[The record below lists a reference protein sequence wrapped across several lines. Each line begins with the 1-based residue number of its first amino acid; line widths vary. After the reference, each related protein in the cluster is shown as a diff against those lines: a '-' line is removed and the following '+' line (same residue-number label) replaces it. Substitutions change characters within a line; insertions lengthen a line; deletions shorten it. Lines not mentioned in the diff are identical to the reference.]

1 MGMTAN
7 QLALVRYV
15 AENNLDKAKTAALAC
30 CVEDT
35 TQKNHWAV
43 TKYESLL
50 RSGGMNMIELPPNIS
65 SFATMEDLSNTYLEN
80 RYYLTEEEKEL
91 FDLIRNMNDVSL
103 QLMEKQIPYL
113 NATLLYGES
122 GVGKT
127 AFSRYV
133 AYKLGMP
140 YMYVNFSKM
149 LDSYLGG
156 TAKNLTA
163 LFNFINQKQCVVML
177 DEIDSLAV
185 NRKYSDGSASAEVSR
200 STTCLL
206 QLLDAVTNDHVIIAA
221 TNLIEDVDSAVKRR
235 FTEKHELHRLSS
247 EDNEKFIV
255 QYLDDAEFIYDLVSV
270 KRYAAEHHSQAEIM
284 THMTRCIAESIIA
297 KRDIET
303 FSFFFSESTIIN

>member
-1 MGMTAN
+1 MGMTRN

-15 AENNLDKAKTAALAC
+15 AENNIQKAKDAALC
-30 CVEDT
+30 CCAEDT
-35 TQKNHWAV
+35 TQKNHYAV
-43 TKYESLL
+43 TKYQSLL
-50 RSGGMNMIELPPNIS
+50 RSGGMNLMELPANVS
-65 SFATMEDLSNTYLEN
+65 SFATMEDLTNTYLEN
-80 RYYLTEEEKEL
+80 RYYLTNEEKEL
-91 FDLIRNMNDVSL
+91 FELIKNMNDVSL

-140 YMYVNFSKM
+140 YLYVNFSRM

-156 TAKNLTA
+156 TAKNLTK
-163 LFNFINQKQCVVML
+163 LFDFINQHQCVVML

-185 NRKYSDGSASAEVSR
+185 KREYGGGASAEVSR

-221 TNLIEDVDSAVKRR
+221 TNLINDVDTAVKRR
-235 FTEKHELHRLSS
+235 FTEKHELHRLSE
-247 EDNEKFIV
+247 EDNERFIR
-255 QYLDDAEFIYDLVSV
+255 QYLDDAGFSYDLDSV
-270 KRYAAEHHSQAEIM
+270 RKYASENHSQAEIM
-284 THMTRCIAESIIA
+284 THVTRSIANMLIN
-297 KRDIET
+297 RDEQLML
-303 FSFFFSESTIIN
+303 

>member
-1 MGMTAN
+1 MGMTRN

-15 AENNLDKAKTAALAC
+15 AENNTQKAKDAALC
-30 CVEDT
+30 CCAEDT
-35 TQKNHWAV
+35 TQKNHYAV
-43 TKYESLL
+43 TKYQSLL
-50 RSGGMNMIELPPNIS
+50 QSGGMNLMELPANVS
-65 SFATMEDLSNTYLEN
+65 SFATMEDLTNTYLEN
-80 RYYLTEEEKEL
+80 RYYLTNEEKEL
-91 FDLIRNMNDVSL
+91 FELIKNMNDVSL

-140 YMYVNFSKM
+140 YLYVNFSRM

-156 TAKNLTA
+156 TAKNLTN
-163 LFNFINQKQCVVML
+163 LFNFINQHQCVVML

-185 NRKYSDGSASAEVSR
+185 KREYGGGGASAEVSR

-221 TNLIEDVDSAVKRR
+221 TNLIDDVDTAVKRR

-247 EDNEKFIV
+247 ENNERFIR
-255 QYLDDAEFIYDLVSV
+255 QYLDDAGFSYDLDSV
-270 KRYAAEHHSQAEIM
+270 RKYATENHSQAEIM
-284 THMTRCIAESIIA
+284 THVTRSIA
-297 KRDIET
+297 
-303 FSFFFSESTIIN
+303 STLINKGELVML

>member
-1 MGMTAN
+1 MGMTSN

-15 AENNLDKAKTAALAC
+15 AENNIQKAKDAALC
-30 CVEDT
+30 CCAEDT
-35 TQKNHWAV
+35 TQKNHYAV
-43 TKYESLL
+43 TKYQRLL
-50 RSGGMNMIELPPNIS
+50 RSGGMNLMELPANIS
-65 SFATMEDLSNTYLEN
+65 GFATMEDLTNTYLEN
-80 RYYLTEEEKEL
+80 RYYLTQDERKLFEL
-91 FDLIRNMNDVSL
+91 IKNMNDVSL

-140 YMYVNFSKM
+140 YLYVNFSRM

-156 TAKNLTA
+156 TAKNLTN
-163 LFNFINQKQCVVML
+163 LFNFINQQQCVVML

-185 NRKYSDGSASAEVSR
+185 KREYGGGGASAEVSR

-221 TNLIEDVDSAVKRR
+221 TNLMDDVDTAVKRR
-235 FTEKHELHRLSS
+235 FTEKHELHRLSA
-247 EDNEKFIV
+247 EDNERFIR
-255 QYLDDAEFIYDLVSV
+255 QYLDDARFSYDLDSV
-270 KRYAAEHHSQAEIM
+270 RKYAAENHSQAEIM
-284 THMTRCIAESIIA
+284 THVTRSIA
-297 KRDIET
+297 
-303 FSFFFSESTIIN
+303 STLINKGELVML

>member
-1 MGMTAN
+1 MGMTRN

-15 AENNLDKAKTAALAC
+15 AENNIQKAKDAALC
-30 CVEDT
+30 CCAEDT
-35 TQKNHWAV
+35 TQKNHYAV
-43 TKYESLL
+43 TKYQSLL
-50 RSGGMNMIELPPNIS
+50 RSGGMNLMELPANVS
-65 SFATMEDLSNTYLEN
+65 SFATMEDLKNTYLES
-80 RYYLTEEEKEL
+80 RYYLTNEEKEL
-91 FDLIRNMNDVSL
+91 FELIKNMNDVSL

-133 AYKLGMP
+133 AYKLEMP
-140 YMYVNFSKM
+140 YLYVNFSRM

-156 TAKNLTA
+156 TAKNLTN
-163 LFNFINQKQCVVML
+163 LFNFINQHQCVVML

-185 NRKYSDGSASAEVSR
+185 KREYGGGGASAEVSR

-221 TNLIEDVDSAVKRR
+221 TNLIDDVDTAVKRR

-247 EDNEKFIV
+247 EDNERFIR
-255 QYLDDAEFIYDLVSV
+255 QYLDDAGFSYDLDSIR
-270 KRYAAEHHSQAEIM
+270 KYATENHSQAEIM
-284 THMTRCIAESIIA
+284 THVTRSIA
-297 KRDIET
+297 
-303 FSFFFSESTIIN
+303 STLINKDELVML

>member
-1 MGMTAN
+1 MGMTRN

-15 AENNLDKAKTAALAC
+15 AENNMQKAKDAALC
-30 CVEDT
+30 CCAEDT

-43 TKYESLL
+43 VKYQSLL
-50 RSGGMNMIELPPNIS
+50 RSGGLNLMELPANVS
-65 SFATMEDLSNTYLEN
+65 NFATMEDLTNTYQEN
-80 RYYLTEEEKEL
+80 RYYLTTEEKEL
-91 FDLIRNMNDVSL
+91 FELIKNMNDVSL

-133 AYKLGMP
+133 AYKLGLP
-140 YMYVNFSKM
+140 YLYVNFSRM

-156 TAKNLTA
+156 TAKNLTN
-163 LFNFINQKQCVVML
+163 LFNYINQQQCVVML

-185 NRKYSDGSASAEVSR
+185 KREYGGGGASAEVSR

-221 TNLIEDVDSAVKRR
+221 TNLIDDVDTAVKRR
-235 FTEKHELHRLSS
+235 FTEKHELHRLTS
-247 EDNEKFIV
+247 EDNERFIR
-255 QYLDDAEFIYDLVSV
+255 QYLEDSGFSYDQDSV
-270 KRYAAEHHSQAEIM
+270 KRYAAGNHSQAEIM
-284 THMTRCIAESIIA
+284 THMTRSIANALIRKQEMV
-297 KRDIET
+297 T
-303 FSFFFSESTIIN
+303 M

>member
-1 MGMTAN
+1 MGMTRN

-15 AENNLDKAKTAALAC
+15 AENNTQKAKDAALC
-30 CVEDT
+30 CCAEDT
-35 TQKNHWAV
+35 TQKNHYAV
-43 TKYESLL
+43 TKYQSLL
-50 RSGGMNMIELPPNIS
+50 QSGGMNLMELPANVS
-65 SFATMEDLSNTYLEN
+65 SFATMEDLTNTYLEN
-80 RYYLTEEEKEL
+80 RYYLTNEEKEL
-91 FDLIRNMNDVSL
+91 FELIKNMNDVSL

-140 YMYVNFSKM
+140 YLYVNFSRM

-156 TAKNLTA
+156 TAKNLTN
-163 LFNFINQKQCVVML
+163 LFNFINQHQCVVML

-185 NRKYSDGSASAEVSR
+185 KREYGGGGASAEVSR

-221 TNLIEDVDSAVKRR
+221 TNLMDDVDTAVKRR

-247 EDNEKFIV
+247 ENNERFIR
-255 QYLDDAEFIYDLVSV
+255 QYLDDAGFSYDLDSV
-270 KRYAAEHHSQAEIM
+270 RKYAAENHSQAEIM
-284 THMTRCIAESIIA
+284 THVTRSIA
-297 KRDIET
+297 
-303 FSFFFSESTIIN
+303 STLINKGELVML

>member
-1 MGMTAN
+1 MGMTRN

-15 AENNLDKAKTAALAC
+15 AENNIQKAKDAALC
-30 CVEDT
+30 CCAEDT
-35 TQKNHWAV
+35 TQKNHYAV
-43 TKYESLL
+43 TKYQSLL
-50 RSGGMNMIELPPNIS
+50 QSGGMNLMELPANVS
-65 SFATMEDLSNTYLEN
+65 SFATMEDLTNTYLES
-80 RYYLTEEEKEL
+80 RYYLTNEEKEL
-91 FDLIRNMNDVSL
+91 FELIKNMNDVSL

-133 AYKLGMP
+133 AYKLEMP
-140 YMYVNFSKM
+140 YLYVNFSRM

-156 TAKNLTA
+156 TAKNLTN
-163 LFNFINQKQCVVML
+163 LFNFINQHQCVVML

-185 NRKYSDGSASAEVSR
+185 KREYGGGGASAEVSR

-221 TNLIEDVDSAVKRR
+221 TNLIDDVDTAVKRR

-247 EDNEKFIV
+247 KDNERFIR
-255 QYLDDAEFIYDLVSV
+255 QYLDDAGFSYDLDSIR
-270 KRYAAEHHSQAEIM
+270 KYATENHSQAEIM
-284 THMTRCIAESIIA
+284 THVTRSIA
-297 KRDIET
+297 
-303 FSFFFSESTIIN
+303 STLINKDELVML

>member
-1 MGMTAN
+1 MGMTSN

-15 AENNLDKAKTAALAC
+15 AENNIQKAKDAALC
-30 CVEDT
+30 CCAEDT
-35 TQKNHWAV
+35 TQKNHYAV
-43 TKYESLL
+43 TKYQRLL
-50 RSGGMNMIELPPNIS
+50 RSGGMNLMELPANIS
-65 SFATMEDLSNTYLEN
+65 GFATMEDLTNTYLEN
-80 RYYLTEEEKEL
+80 RYYLTQDERKLFEL
-91 FDLIRNMNDVSL
+91 IKNMNDVSL

-140 YMYVNFSKM
+140 YLYVNFSRM

-156 TAKNLTA
+156 TAKNLTN
-163 LFNFINQKQCVVML
+163 LFDFINQQQCVVML

-185 NRKYSDGSASAEVSR
+185 KREYGGGGASAEVSR

-221 TNLIEDVDSAVKRR
+221 TNLMDDVDNAVKRR
-235 FTEKHELHRLSS
+235 FTEKHELHRLSA
-247 EDNEKFIV
+247 EDNERFIR
-255 QYLDDAEFIYDLVSV
+255 QYLDDARFSYDLDSV
-270 KRYAAEHHSQAEIM
+270 RKYAAENHSQAEIM
-284 THMTRCIAESIIA
+284 TNVTRSIA
-297 KRDIET
+297 
-303 FSFFFSESTIIN
+303 STLINKGELVML

>member
-1 MGMTAN
+1 MGMTRN

-15 AENNLDKAKTAALAC
+15 AENNIQKAKDAALC
-30 CVEDT
+30 CCAEDT
-35 TQKNHWAV
+35 TQKNHYAV
-43 TKYESLL
+43 TKYQNLL
-50 RSGGMNMIELPPNIS
+50 RSGGMNLMELPANVS
-65 SFATMEDLSNTYLEN
+65 SFATMEDLTNTYLES
-80 RYYLTEEEKEL
+80 RYYLTNEEKEL
-91 FDLIRNMNDVSL
+91 FELIKNMNDVSL

-140 YMYVNFSKM
+140 YLYVNFSRM

-156 TAKNLTA
+156 TAKNLTN
-163 LFNFINQKQCVVML
+163 LFNFINQHQCVVML

-185 NRKYSDGSASAEVSR
+185 KREYGGGGASAEVSR

-221 TNLIEDVDSAVKRR
+221 TNLVDDVDTAVKRR

-247 EDNEKFIV
+247 ENNERFIR
-255 QYLDDAEFIYDLVSV
+255 QYLDDAGFSYDLDSV
-270 KRYAAEHHSQAEIM
+270 RKYAAENHSQAEIM
-284 THMTRCIAESIIA
+284 THVTRSIA
-297 KRDIET
+297 
-303 FSFFFSESTIIN
+303 STLINKGELVML